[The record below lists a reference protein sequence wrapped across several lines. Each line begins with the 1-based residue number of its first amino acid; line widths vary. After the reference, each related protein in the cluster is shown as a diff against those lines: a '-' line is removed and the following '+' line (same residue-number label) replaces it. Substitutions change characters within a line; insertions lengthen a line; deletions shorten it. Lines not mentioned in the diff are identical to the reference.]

1 MNHENTSLK
10 NSFALS
16 EVQKYLQNQK
26 RLYLRLRF
34 DITQMVAG
42 ALVNPLPQKKVI
54 SPLALRYNPNGCG
67 SPCESAPTKK
77 VISPLTLR
85 YNPNGCG
92 SRI

>member
-1 MNHENTSLK
+1 MSHENTRLK

-42 ALVNPLPQKKVI
+42 ALVNPLPQKR
-54 SPLALRYNPNGCG
+54 LYLR
-67 SPCESAPTKK
+67 
-77 VISPLTLR
+77 LR
-85 YNPNGCG
+85 FDITQMVAGAGFEPATFGL
-92 SRI
+92 